1 MRLPVVPWG
10 EENGKPSPIMG
21 QTARFSVFSIQLPN
35 LVVDLLFSLQPVVDV
50 LTVLAPS
57 RLVEFEG
64 TGRNSVKALIAEVLF
79 RDRQ

>member
-1 MRLPVVPWG
+1 
-10 EENGKPSPIMG
+10 
-21 QTARFSVFSIQLPN
+21 
-35 LVVDLLFSLQPVVDV
+35 
-50 LTVLAPS
+50 VLAPS